1 MQLKSIE
8 LTGFK
13 SFPDKT
19 RLAFDKPVTVIVG
32 PNGSGKSN
40 IADALMWVT
49 GEQSTKALRGGKME
63 DVIFGGTQKRPQM
76 GFAEVSLTLDNM
88 DGGLSIENT
97 EVVISRRYYRS
108 GESEYYINRK
118 KARLRDILEMLMDT
132 GLGRE
137 GYSVIGQGKIDEILS
152 VRSHDR
158 RVVFDEAVGI
168 SRYRHR
174 REESERKLAQ
184 AEENLL
190 RINDKISE
198 LELTLEPIREQAQV
212 ARQYLLLRD
221 EMRGLEVSL
230 WAGQLVTL
238 REQIIKA
245 ESDLKTAETE
255 LEKAAGAT
263 EKLYTDI
270 EELEAGR
277 RELEI
282 DAERQRANVS
292 ELERRL
298 GELSA
303 AQSALRTTI
312 ENNQARARGIRGE
325 LEVQKSREDTV
336 SQQISGYEERIAAI
350 SCSRNETTGVI
361 TMLEQELSGLVAK
374 AQDEERESLELS
386 ERERSAA
393 VLIAETRTL
402 VSALAGQGQE
412 LLDAETNAQTELAVQ
427 TNEREAATVACDAAQ
442 TEYDEAVS
450 SADELKNALRG
461 YELRVTSRR
470 EKLSLFEEKAS
481 KAANELG
488 AVTARESTL
497 ADMEREYE
505 GYSKAVRL
513 VMQDASRNALKNI
526 YGTVGSLVKTDDKYA
541 LAVETTLGAS
551 IQNIVVQSEND
562 GKAAI
567 SMLKRRD
574 GGRATFLPVSTIKG
588 TRLNER
594 GLESELGFEGLAID
608 LVTFDKAYES
618 VFLNLLGRVVVV
630 GNIDDAIR
638 ISKKYG
644 AKFRLVT
651 MDGQIINT
659 GGSMTGGS
667 TARGSGIISRAG
679 ELTKLRERIVTLTAE
694 AKTAELAREENA
706 RELKAAEFELESA
719 RAEKLH
725 ADERALELRGEL
737 ETAKRQ
743 AAGIDE
749 ALSELK
755 ARIEASRERS
765 KQNEVGIE
773 RERGNILRMEAEL
786 SELQGQIAARGERK
800 SDAETEREQ
809 LLLKISGKRSEIAA
823 LESEESAVAQA
834 MAELVTIRRDFEGT
848 RAARMETADNLEREN
863 ISIREELKEIEEND
877 MDVRA
882 DIETFKAAETELS
895 QQRLKLE
902 QRRAE
907 LDRRSRD
914 ASHESMNLERERSR
928 LEQIKTNREAEEK
941 RIIDK
946 LWDGYELTRGEV
958 LANHKPPEDIADA
971 SKRVNELRGEIM
983 ALGNPNIGAIEE
995 FERVNSRYEFLSGQ
1009 CEDAQSAKLEL
1020 DAIIEEITK
1029 KMREL
1034 FLEGFTEIEEKFAET
1049 FVELFGGGSA
1059 AVSLEDPDDVLGSGI
1074 EITVQPP
1081 GKSLKTI
1088 TLLSGG
1094 ERAFA
1099 AIALYF
1105 AILKTRPAPFV
1116 VLDEIE
1122 AALDDA
1128 NVIRFADYMR
1138 KMSLKTQMIVISH
1151 RRGTM
1156 EEADVLYGVTMPERG
1171 VSRIIS
1177 LDLDD
1182 AEKTVNI
1189 R

>member
-76 GFAEVSLTLDNM
+76 GFAEVSLTLDNESGAL
-88 DGGLSIENT
+88 DLENT

-118 KARLRDILEMLMDT
+118 RARLRDILEMLMDT

-158 RVVFDEAVGI
+158 RIVFDEAVGI

-221 EMRGLEVSL
+221 ELRALEVSL
-230 WAGQLVTL
+230 WAGQLSSL
-238 REQIIKA
+238 REQILKA
-245 ESDLKTAETE
+245 ESDLKTAEAE
-255 LEKAAGAT
+255 LISASGAT
-263 EKLYTDI
+263 EKLYADI
-270 EELEAGR
+270 EALEEKR
-277 RELEI
+277 RTLESN
-282 DAERQRANVS
+282 AERLRSEVS

-298 GELSA
+298 GELGVE
-303 AQSALRTTI
+303 QSALRTTI
-312 ENNQARARGIRGE
+312 ENNQARVSGIRGE

-336 SQQISGYEERIAAI
+336 SQQIREREERIAAI
-350 SCSRNETTGVI
+350 AGGRDGALDAIAELENE
-361 TMLEQELSGLVAK
+361 LNELISK

-393 VLIAETRTL
+393 VLIAETRTF
-402 VSALAGQGQE
+402 VSSLASQAQE
-412 LLDAETNAQTELAVQ
+412 LLDAETTAQTELASR
-427 TNEREAATVACDAAQ
+427 TLEREDAETAQNEAAA
-442 TEYDEAVS
+442 EYDSAIS
-450 SADELKNALRG
+450 SATELQNALRG

-470 EKLSLFEEKAS
+470 EKLSQLEEKAQ

-488 AVTARESTL
+488 AASTRESTL
-497 ADMEREYE
+497 AEMEREYE

-513 VMQDASRNALKNI
+513 VMQDASRGALKNI
-526 YGTVGSLVKTDDKYA
+526 YGTVGSLIETDEKYA
-541 LAVETTLGAS
+541 LAVETTLGAG
-551 IQNIVVQSEND
+551 IQNIVVKSEED

-594 GLESELGFEGLAID
+594 GLENELGFEGLAID
-608 LVTFDKAYES
+608 LVTFDKTYDG
-618 VFLNLLGRVVVV
+618 VFLSLLGRVAVV
-630 GNIDDAIR
+630 GTIDDAIR

-651 MDGQIINT
+651 TDGQIINA

-679 ELTKLRERIVTLTAE
+679 ELTKLRERIEALTIE
-694 AKTAELAREENA
+694 AKAAVTAREDCA
-706 RELKAAEFELESA
+706 REMKAAEFELESA
-719 RAEKLH
+719 RAEKLT
-725 ADERALELRGEL
+725 ADEHALELRGAF
-737 ETAKRQ
+737 ETAKRHVVSL
-743 AAGIDE
+743 DE
-749 ALSELK
+749 TVSDLK
-755 ARIEASRERS
+755 TRIETSRERS
-765 KQNEVGIE
+765 KQNEENIT
-773 RERGNILRMEAEL
+773 RERVNITNLEAEIIQ
-786 SELQGQIAARGERK
+786 LQSQISSRGERK
-800 SDAETEREQ
+800 TEAESEREQ
-809 LLLKISGKRSEIAA
+809 LALKISGKRSELAA
-823 LESEESAVAQA
+823 FDSEEAAVAKA
-834 MAELVTIRRDFEGT
+834 MAELMTIRRDFEGT
-848 RAARMETADNLEREN
+848 RATRMETADNLEREN
-863 ISIREELKEIEEND
+863 ISIRGQLDKIAKSD
-877 MDVRA
+877 AAVRA
-882 DIETFKAAETELS
+882 EIDRHKSKETELS
-895 QQRLKLE
+895 QQRLGLE
-902 QRRAE
+902 QQRSE
-907 LDRRSRD
+907 LDKRARD

-928 LEQIKTNREAEEK
+928 LEQVKTNRDAEEK
-941 RIIDK
+941 RIIDR
-946 LWDGYELTRGEV
+946 LWDSYELTRGEV
-958 LANHKPPEDIADA
+958 MESYKPPEDSNAT
-971 SKRVNELRGEIM
+971 SRRVNELRGEIS

-995 FERVNSRYEFLSGQ
+995 FERVNTRYEFLSAQ
-1009 CEDAQSAKLEL
+1009 CEDAQNAKQEL
-1020 DAIIEEITK
+1020 DGIIDEITK
-1029 KMREL
+1029 KMREI
-1034 FLEGFTEIEEKFAET
+1034 FIEGFAEIEEKFAET

-1059 AVSLEDPDDVLGSGI
+1059 TVTLDDPDDVLGSGI
-1074 EITVQPP
+1074 DIAVQPP
-1081 GKSLKTI
+1081 GKALKTI

-1128 NVIRFADYMR
+1128 NVVRFADYMR
-1138 KMSLKTQMIVISH
+1138 KMSAKTQMIVISH

-1177 LDLDD
+1177 LDLDN
-1182 AEKTVNI
+1182 AEKVVKV
-1189 R
+1189 